1 MSEKP
6 ISFES
11 YSFPVCINQALDKM
25 GFTSPTPIQQKLIPL
40 AMEGKDILGSAQTG
54 SGKTASYLLPFLS
67 QLINQPDANLL
78 VLVPTRELA
87 GQVSDVCT
95 ALLERAPQIR
105 IAKVVGG
112 ARMGQQIQKLSRN
125 PRVIVATP
133 GRLNDHLNRFGKL
146 LQKTSFLVV
155 DEADRMLDMGF
166 APQLERV
173 LRFLPAKRQSLL
185 LSATMPAKILQL
197 SSHFLNKPVSVEIE
211 RTEETKP
218 QIDEQVLEMTQDEKP
233 KKIMDIINQRQ
244 GTVLIFTRTKI
255 RSDRLARHLSIHGV
269 VADSLHGGLS
279 QGQRNRTLQR
289 FRDGHSRV
297 LVATDLAARGID
309 VPHVAHVINFDL
321 PLMAEDYVHRIGRT
335 GRAGR
340 KGEALSLVAPDE
352 RQLWRAIKKLTTGED
367 LPQEKGYRK
376 PSRSFGGGGR
386 FRGRRGGGGGGFKGR
401 QDRSGNGKPVHR
413 Y

>member
-197 SSHFLNKPVSVEIE
+197 SSHFLNKPMPDELDKMKRRMMKLEIE
-211 RTEETKP
+211 QQALKK
-218 QIDEQVLEMTQDEKP
+218 EK
-233 KKIMDIINQRQ
+233 D
-244 GTVLIFTRTKI
+244 
-255 RSDRLARHLSIHGV
+255 SDRRLKAIAVELANLKEKTKELRVKLSAEKELINKIKGIREKLDALYYQTEIAQREADLEKVAEIKYGKIPTLLKEQKSIEQKLVKLQKSHHFLKEEVNEEDVARV
-269 VADSLHGGLS
+269 V
-279 QGQRNRTLQR
+279 
-289 FRDGHSRV
+289 SR
-297 LVATDLAARGID
+297 
-309 VPHVAHVINFDL
+309 
-321 PLMAEDYVHRIGRT
+321 
-335 GRAGR
+335 
-340 KGEALSLVAPDE
+340 
-352 RQLWRAIKKLTTGED
+352 
-367 LPQEKGYRK
+367 
-376 PSRSFGGGGR
+376 
-386 FRGRRGGGGGGFKGR
+386 
-401 QDRSGNGKPVHR
+401 
-413 Y
+413 